1 MPHGCPWIVSLL
13 RWALLSGCLARPLNS
28 NSGLPESAKP
38 NMTEENLTCYTCINV
53 SDNLTCNQYAIDRP
67 CARDLDYCQTLHI
80 MDSTGSSVIVNK
92 KCANR
97 SECHP
102 STVGCLRIDTQTV
115 CVSCCDGMYCN
126 TTVPTNQTNAV
137 VTITRKAHMAQ
148 NGPKTKSA
156 ATKASYSTLTFASY
170 IILLLLLTALRC

>member
-1 MPHGCPWIVSLL
+1 MPHGCPWILPL
-13 RWALLSGCLARPLNS
+13 FRWALLSGCMARPLS
-28 NSGLPESAKP
+28 SDTKTTEVFAR

-80 MDSTGSSVIVNK
+80 MDSTGSSVVVNK

-97 SECHP
+97 TECHP
-102 STVGCLRIDTQTV
+102 STVGCLSIDRQTV

-126 TTVPTNQTNAV
+126 MTVPTNQTNAV
-137 VTITRKAHMAQ
+137 VTNTRKSHM
-148 NGPKTKSA
+148 NPTKEPKTKSA
-156 ATKASYSTLTFASY
+156 GDVPCTLRSPYALLF
-170 IILLLLLTALRC
+170 LLLLIVFQC